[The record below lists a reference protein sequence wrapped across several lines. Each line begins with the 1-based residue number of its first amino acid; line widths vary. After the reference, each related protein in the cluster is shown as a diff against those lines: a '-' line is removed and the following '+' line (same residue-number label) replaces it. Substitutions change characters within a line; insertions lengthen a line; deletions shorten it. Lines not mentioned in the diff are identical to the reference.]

1 MFQAVSFGDPLN
13 NIATMYIIPELFPE
27 IILEIC
33 KTAKKL
39 RKDWNNFLR
48 KSLLKDEWSGLKSE
62 EIRMEN
68 VQESFFSTVLFGWR
82 KGFAREG
89 NTFLY
94 SLHSKNNSVKNKLR
108 RMKARRLFHHSDWR
122 ATIRQ
127 WFWTSI
133 VTAIKI
139 TTFSVKI
146 TVCTGLST
154 RHLNGKN

>member
-68 VQESFFSTVLFGWR
+68 VQESFFSTVLFG
-82 KGFAREG
+82 
-89 NTFLY
+89 
-94 SLHSKNNSVKNKLR
+94 
-108 RMKARRLFHHSDWR
+108 
-122 ATIRQ
+122 
-127 WFWTSI
+127 
-133 VTAIKI
+133 
-139 TTFSVKI
+139 
-146 TVCTGLST
+146 
-154 RHLNGKN
+154 